1 MTTNSYGSALPTFD
15 FPPAIA
21 QVTKNGARRVPRS
34 AKLVPLA
41 AAAGLAYYVG
51 AQISAQRKAVE
62 NGTYNTSSSSSSDDS
77 AARLKAVQDAY
88 GDRSSLQNLEA
99 AARIYASSA
108 VSKDP

>member
-21 QVTKNGARRVPRS
+21 QATKNGARKVPKS
-34 AKLVPLA
+34 SKFLPLA

-51 AQISAQRKAVE
+51 AQISSQRKAVE
-62 NGTYNTSSSSSSDDS
+62 NGTYNNASEDS
-77 AARLKAVQDAY
+77 AARFKAVQDAY

-99 AARIYASSA
+99 AARLYASSA
-108 VSKDP
+108 INKDP

>member
-62 NGTYNTSSSSSSDDS
+62 NGTYNNASSDDS
-77 AARLKAVQDAY
+77 AARFKAVQDAY

>member
-62 NGTYNTSSSSSSDDS
+62 NGTYNTNSDDS
-77 AARLKAVQDAY
+77 TARFKAVQDAY

-108 VSKDP
+108 VNKEP